1 MKRKLTFGLLIL
13 TLVALPLLA
22 ACGAEEEPTA
32 APTTA
37 PTQAPPPS
45 EPTAAPTEA
54 PPPEPVS
61 LTIGSG
67 GPPLASV
74 DPTDFMSMPP
84 PGIFEPLV
92 SFDANEQ
99 MVAALA
105 ESWTLSD
112 DGRVL
117 EFKLKQDIMFSSGDP
132 FTSADVEFSLQ
143 RNGEK
148 NMPVAAQ
155 LTQNFDRL
163 EVVDDYTVR
172 FHFPAANV
180 QFLPQTCANMMIVSK
195 TYYDRVGEEGYLQLP
210 VGTGPYKIVDWKEGQ
225 YVNIA
230 YNEYWRGEKPQIAEA
245 SFLSAPDGATRV
257 AMLQA
262 GEVDMITQTPWTN
275 VRPLE
280 DAGFS
285 RIDVPM
291 PHDVTLQFGL
301 LDPDVPWADVKVRQ
315 AINYAIDK
323 EALIDALFGGVPQ
336 EGVWLLPWELG
347 YDPSLKPAYPYDV
360 ATATQLMEDAGYA
373 DGFTMPMY
381 YPTFMEWATDLADYL
396 SSALQA
402 ININVELIGLST
414 FPEFMGTVAG
424 IHFGDVE
431 SAVILFDVGWPGN
444 PEPVIN
450 LTNGFYMAKDNTLY
464 DNPAVYDLITEALAT
479 VDNSA
484 RAELVSQAYTII
496 NDDLPFIP
504 ICLEVATTMTRSGI
518 TYSKSVGGMNAGPS
532 NLIDLTVNQ

>member
-1 MKRKLTFGLLIL
+1 
-13 TLVALPLLA
+13 
-22 ACGAEEEPTA
+22 
-32 APTTA
+32 
-37 PTQAPPPS
+37 
-45 EPTAAPTEA
+45 
-54 PPPEPVS
+54 
-61 LTIGSG
+61 
-67 GPPLASV
+67 
-74 DPTDFMSMPP
+74 MSMPP

-92 SFDANEQ
+92 AFDANEQ
-99 MVAALA
+99 MVPSLA

-112 DGRVL
+112 DGKVL
-117 EFKLKQDIMFSSGDP
+117 EFKLKQDIKFSSGDP
-132 FTSADVEFSLQ
+132 FTSADVEFSLA
-143 RNGEK
+143 RNAEK
-148 NMPVAAQ
+148 NMPIAAQ

-163 EVVDDYTVR
+163 EVVDEYTVR

-180 QFLPQTCANMMIVSK
+180 QFLPQTCANMMIISK
-195 TYYDRVGEEGYLQLP
+195 TYFDRVGEEAYLQMP

-230 YNEYWRGEKPQIAEA
+230 YNEYWRGEKPQITEA

-280 DAGFS
+280 DAGFN

-291 PHDVTLQFGL
+291 PHDVVLWFDLLQ
-301 LDPDVPWADVKVRQ
+301 PDVPWADIQVRQ

-323 EALIDALFGGVPQ
+323 ESLIDSLFGGVPQ

-347 YDPSLKPAYPYDV
+347 YDPSLKPAYPYDL
-360 ATATQLMEDAGYA
+360 AMATQLMEDAGYA
-373 DGFTMPMY
+373 DGFTMPLY

-396 SSALQA
+396 TSALQA
-402 ININVELIGLST
+402 INIDVELIGLST

-424 IHFGDVE
+424 MHFGDVE
-431 SAVILFDVGWPGN
+431 AATILFDVGWPGN
-444 PEPVIN
+444 PDPVIN
-450 LTNGFYMAKDNTLY
+450 LTNGFYMEKDNTLY
-464 DNPAVYDLITEALAT
+464 DNPEVYDLISQALAT
-479 VDNSA
+479 VDNDA
-484 RAELVSQAYTII
+484 RAALVSQAYTII

-504 ICLEVATTMTRSGI
+504 ICLEVATTMTRQGI

-532 NLIDLTVNQ
+532 NLIDLTVE